1 MWLPIE
7 KKEDEQEEEQEWKKR
22 SKAGRRMQNF
32 VMSLLLPLLR
42 ILLLPFP
49 LTKERLSAP
58 SCCCRCSC
66 CCCSCSLYSLCCC
79 FCCCCSCFMCCNKN
93 CRRRQAK
100 GQFYD
105 CAVGVAAA
113 AAVAVPAVAAGFGA
127 SCPIAATT
135 FAYACVCVLCWWPFL
150 KLNISCFLIF
160 MTYFGLLLKRS
171 ERLASTRLHTAEAG
185 ALSGLSSCP
194 QFLGFPRALLPL
206 LLLPLSLSVFIL
218 WYSLTTL
225 RAALLCLCA
234 PFSAFKCN
242 SMQEFACA
250 DMHICVKAIAIA
262 ISLPP
267 LAILLDRCGWVL
279 LLMLQLQL
287 NAIKCSFCQTNA
299 YKCLMHI
306 LHYKNEACR
315 IVSCRVVL
323 LIKHSFNYAHP
334 FTPHTLLKLAFKV
347 HIYNSFNS
355 FRAEDRNT

>member
-66 CCCSCSLYSLCCC
+66 CCCCSLYSLCCC

-113 AAVAVPAVAAGFGA
+113 AAVAAGFGA

-194 QFLGFPRALLPL
+194 QFLGFPRALLSL

-250 DMHICVKAIAIA
+250 GMHICVKAIAIA

-267 LAILLDRCGWVL
+267 LAILLDRCGWL

-323 LIKHSFNYAHP
+323 LIKHSFNYA
-334 FTPHTLLKLAFKV
+334 
-347 HIYNSFNS
+347 
-355 FRAEDRNT
+355 

>member
-1 MWLPIE
+1 
-7 KKEDEQEEEQEWKKR
+7 
-22 SKAGRRMQNF
+22 MQNF

-66 CCCSCSLYSLCCC
+66 CCCCSLYSLCCC
-79 FCCCCSCFMCCNKN
+79 FCCCCCSCFMCCNKN

-105 CAVGVAAA
+105 CAVGFAAA

-171 ERLASTRLHTAEAG
+171 ERLASTRLHTAETG

-262 ISLPP
+262 VSIPP
-267 LAILLDRCGWVL
+267 LAILLDRCGWL

>member
-66 CCCSCSLYSLCCC
+66 CCCCSLYSLCCC
-79 FCCCCSCFMCCNKN
+79 FCCCCSCFICCNKN

-206 LLLPLSLSVFIL
+206 LLLPLFLSLFIL

-262 ISLPP
+262 ISLSPP
-267 LAILLDRCGWVL
+267 GNPLG
-279 LLMLQLQL
+279 
-287 NAIKCSFCQTNA
+287 
-299 YKCLMHI
+299 
-306 LHYKNEACR
+306 
-315 IVSCRVVL
+315 
-323 LIKHSFNYAHP
+323 
-334 FTPHTLLKLAFKV
+334 
-347 HIYNSFNS
+347 
-355 FRAEDRNT
+355 